1 MKDNVNNFKNYGYCI
16 LKNAISSE
24 LRDFIT
30 QYALFDEMQDF
41 AGNDQQVPDAHS
53 KYSDPVMETMLLH
66 LLPVMEENT
75 GLKLY
80 PTYSYYRV
88 YRDGDSLE
96 KHIDRN
102 SCEISA
108 TLCFNFNYNIEQY
121 MWPIFMDGNKVEQN
135 PGDLV
140 IYKGCELT
148 HWRDTFLSPSKDSWQ
163 VQGFFHFVD
172 ANGKNA
178 EWKYDKRIGIGE
190 IGPKEIARKKNK
202 SSHKSYI
209 QYL

>member
-1 MKDNVNNFKNYGYCI
+1 MNENIKNFKEKGYCI
-16 LKNAISSE
+16 IKNAISQE

-53 KYSDPVMETMLLH
+53 KYSDPAMESMLLH
-66 LLPVMEENT
+66 LLPLMEENT

-96 KHIDRN
+96 KHTDRN
-102 SCEISA
+102 SCEIST
-108 TLCFNFNYNIEQY
+108 TLCFNFSYDKDEYQ
-121 MWPIFMDGNKVEQN
+121 WPIYMDGYKVVQN
-135 PGDLV
+135 PGDMV
-140 IYKGCELT
+140 IYRGIDLE
-148 HWRDTFLSPSKDSWQ
+148 HWREKFQSPNNDSWQ

-172 ANGKNA
+172 ADGPNA
-178 EWKYDKRIGIGE
+178 GWKYDKRTSVGE
-190 IGPKEIARKKNK
+190 IGPKEIARKKKK
-202 SSHKSYI
+202 SSPKSYI